1 MKLVLVVA
9 CALIDKDGR
18 VLIAQRPK
26 NKGMADLWEFPGGK
40 VEAGE
45 RPEETL
51 IRELK
56 EELGIDVK
64 EPCLAPLSFA
74 SFAYDDFHL
83 LMPLYVCRRWDG
95 FPQALEHQALKWVRP
110 NQLRDYPME
119 DYNPLIKEITV
130 YEGDTVVK
138 SLTISGLIFSAAVGL
153 FKLDATDVTATYC
166 TGTITPSGD
175 TIPTHTIGAG
185 ASIPAGDYAY
195 FITGT
200 VNNSQAKATWFYRI
214 KVLAKQSF

>member
-45 RPEETL
+45 RPEQTL

-95 FPQALEHQALKWVRP
+95 LPQALEHQALKWVRP
-110 NQLRDYPME
+110 QNLRDYPMPPADE
-119 DYNPLIKEITV
+119 PLIPP
-130 YEGDTVVK
+130 
-138 SLTISGLIFSAAVGL
+138 LIDL
-153 FKLDATDVTATYC
+153 LLH
-166 TGTITPSGD
+166 P
-175 TIPTHTIGAG
+175 
-185 ASIPAGDYAY
+185 
-195 FITGT
+195 
-200 VNNSQAKATWFYRI
+200 
-214 KVLAKQSF
+214 